1 MWCWQGR
8 ARYIGATWLDPAA
21 RAESHLHGDTDH
33 PGSLALREAVATDSE
48 PPTILAAPVPADGDR
63 SAYKQALIQSCSSA
77 GLLAP
82 DYLGSV
88 DPGHMDPASMT
99 AG

>member
-1 MWCWQGR
+1 M
-8 ARYIGATWLDPAA
+8 GATWLDPAA

-33 PGSLALREAVATDSE
+33 PGSLALRKAVASDPE
-48 PPTILAAPVPADGDR
+48 PPTILAASVPADGDR
-63 SAYKQALIQSCSSA
+63 SAYKQALIQACSSA

-88 DPGHMDPASMT
+88 EPTHIR
-99 AG
+99 